1 MRFYAT
7 NAMREQIRANR
18 TRRREMGAHSG
29 DEMENRTATRM
40 MRNENL
46 RLFVGNLTRFW
57 YFLCGIRPPSSSLSL
72 SANRIATGGFA
83 FALSV

>member
-7 NAMREQIRANR
+7 NAMREEIRANR
-18 TRRREMGAHSG
+18 NRMRAHG
-29 DEMENRTATRM
+29 GGEMENRIATRM

-57 YFLCGIRPPSSSLSL
+57 YFLCGVRPPSFSLPRA
-72 SANRIATGGFA
+72 ANRIAASGFA
-83 FALSV
+83 FAVSV